1 MLSKSFGPA
10 EGRPAA
16 RCRGRWWR
24 RRSATWCATCGW
36 GRLFQPGQTGETL
49 PDNTGEVDPLE
60 AQSSPAN
67 AVAFSPDGRL
77 AAFASADKT
86 VVIWDVEAGREL
98 RRCIGHTASVWCVAF
113 SPDGSR
119 LLSGGKDGTVR
130 LWETRTARELHQFT
144 GHEDLVTCV
153 AFGPNGRWAL
163 SAGYDHQVIRWDL
176 ETGDGRREFRL

>member
-1 MLSKSFGPA
+1 MLSKSFGPLK
-10 EGRPAA
+10 AA
-16 RCRGRWWR
+16 GGTVPRQVVAQAFGDLVRDL
-24 RRSATWCATCGW
+24 
-36 GRLFQPGQTGETL
+36 RLGAVFQPGQTGETL

-67 AVAFSPDGRL
+67 AVAFSPDGRC

-86 VVIWDVEAGREL
+86 VVIWDVAENREL

-130 LWETRTARELHQFT
+130 LWETRTARELHQF
-144 GHEDLVTCV
+144 D
-153 AFGPNGRWAL
+153 GPRRPGDVRGLRPQRPVGAVGRL
-163 SAGYDHQVIRWDL
+163 RPAGDPL
-176 ETGDGRREFRL
+176 GPGDGRGRPEFHL

>member
-1 MLSKSFGPA
+1 M
-10 EGRPAA
+10 
-16 RCRGRWWR
+16 
-24 RRSATWCATCGW
+24 
-36 GRLFQPGQTGETL
+36 
-49 PDNTGEVDPLE
+49 
-60 AQSSPAN
+60 
-67 AVAFSPDGRL
+67 
-77 AAFASADKT
+77 
-86 VVIWDVEAGREL
+86 IWDVAENREL

-163 SAGYDHQVIRWDL
+163 SAGYDEQVIRWDL
-176 ETGDGRREFRL
+176 ESGAADPNFTFESPRKVHQRRRRVAGRKPLFGVRREQCLPSPMPKRARCCKPSPATPIP